1 MQEGEGDMAQEDTAK
16 VKSLYKAL
24 NILDCFLEYPFEY
37 GVTDM
42 AERTNLPKSTIH
54 NIFSTFHQ
62 YGLLEYVEQ
71 TKRYRLGPKAVELGN
86 VYHQSNSFVSIMRP
100 YLSRL
105 AETTQER
112 VYLGKMTAD
121 GSVLYLDMAYPQS
134 SITSSDIIGVKAPLY
149 CTGIG
154 KAILA
159 FSDAAMADMVT
170 QREMEKF
177 TVNTITEADKLH
189 AELQRIRACGY
200 AVDDMEHEFGVKCVA
215 IPLFNQRGLL
225 LGGMSISGPSLRLPK
240 YKIEEFAAL
249 LQEVSAE
256 VRRLL

>member
-1 MQEGEGDMAQEDTAK
+1 
-16 VKSLYKAL
+16 
-24 NILDCFLEYPFEY
+24 
-37 GVTDM
+37 M

-159 FSDAAMADMVT
+159 FRTRRWQTWWPSERWKNSPSTPLPKPTNCTPSFSESARAAM
-170 QREMEKF
+170 Q
-177 TVNTITEADKLH
+177 
-189 AELQRIRACGY
+189 
-200 AVDDMEHEFGVKCVA
+200 
-215 IPLFNQRGLL
+215 
-225 LGGMSISGPSLRLPK
+225 
-240 YKIEEFAAL
+240 
-249 LQEVSAE
+249 
-256 VRRLL
+256 

>member
-112 VYLGKMTAD
+112 VY
-121 GSVLYLDMAYPQS
+121 PQS

-159 FSDAAMADMVT
+159 FSDAAMADMVA

-189 AELQRIRACGY
+189 AELRRIRACGY

>member
-1 MQEGEGDMAQEDTAK
+1 MPQEDSAK

-24 NILDCFLEYPFEY
+24 RVLDYFLEYPFEY
-37 GVTDM
+37 GVTDI
-42 AERTNLPKSTIH
+42 AESTDLPKSTIH

-71 TKRYRLGPKAVELGN
+71 GKRYRLGPKAVELGN
-86 VYHQSNSFVSIMRP
+86 VYHQSNSFVSILRP
-100 YLSRL
+100 YLDRL
-105 AETTQER
+105 AEETQER
-112 VYLGKMTAD
+112 VYLGKLTAD
-121 GSVLYLDMAYPQS
+121 GSVLYLDMAYPKS
-134 SITSSDIIGVKAPLY
+134 SIMASDIIGVKAPLY

-159 FSDAAMADMVT
+159 FSDDTVIDKVVH
-170 QREMEKF
+170 REMTKF
-177 TVNTITEADKLH
+177 TVNTITDPDKLL
-189 AELQRIRACGY
+189 AELQQIRSCGY

-215 IPLFNQRGLL
+215 IPLFNQRGML

-249 LQEVSAE
+249 LQGVSLDI
-256 VRRLL
+256 RKLL